1 MKGNFIKKLGRT
13 LALVLALCMVF
24 AAFVGCGKKE
34 KTFEASTDEV
44 TLKWVM
50 GGVGKLP
57 DSDAVWAEF
66 NKELQKLLPNTTVE
80 FEVIPYSE
88 FAEKWNLMAAS
99 REQVDIVWA
108 GYMLDLK
115 EEVRK
120 GSFMELDALM
130 EFAPDVKAEIPEAV
144 IDLDRIGGKLYA
156 IPCYQ
161 MMTNLPYGAKVQAE
175 QAEKYGLDAEA
186 ITAAF
191 KDKEP
196 ITKEDFKVFEDY
208 LEKLKENGE
217 LKMGVSKSFLDQIM
231 GYMKG
236 FGQYKTMITSNA
248 MIDVRDPELKVYD
261 SLKTENDM
269 AYYELV
275 NEWFKKG
282 YIRKDILSIT
292 DHAADEGKKEGYTL
306 WAGSCFKG
314 DSERMTAKYGF
325 PVQTIPIIQRLE
337 IPHRTPTTN
346 TAISKTSVD
355 PVRSMQL
362 INLINSKK
370 GAHLY
375 NMLVFGL
382 EGKHYKKVSDTE
394 IEWLLKEVPGSS
406 SNNEYGYDAW
416 ALGNTFNAYQTQFDT
431 PGWNDYILNEVNEKA
446 EPSPLIGFSLDPAP
460 IKLEIAQYSAIWKEY
475 LYLDLGATPNY
486 KELIA
491 ERNEKLKKAGS
502 DKIVEEVARQL
513 DEWKKTK

>member
-1 MKGNFIKKLGRT
+1 MKNLSKKISRMVSLL
-13 LALVLALCMVF
+13 LALLLVIAVF
-24 AAFVGCGKKE
+24 AGCGKKE
-34 KTFEASTDEV
+34 STYQTTDEEV

-88 FAEKWNLMAAS
+88 FAEKWNLIAAS
-99 REQVDIVWA
+99 REQVDLVWA

-120 GSFMELDALM
+120 GSLLPLDDLM
-130 EFAPDVKAEIPEAV
+130 QFAPDIQAEIPETV
-144 IDLDRIGGKLYA
+144 INLDRIGGKLYA

-161 MMTNLPYGAKVQAE
+161 MITNLPYGAKVQAE
-175 QAEKYGLDAEA
+175 QAEKYGLDAEYIEKTFA
-186 ITAAF
+186 
-191 KDKEP
+191 DKSVL
-196 ITKEDFKVFEDY
+196 TKEDFKIFEEY
-208 LEKLKENGE
+208 LEKLKANGE
-217 LKMGVSKSFLDQIM
+217 LKLGVSKSFLDQIM

-236 FGQYKTMITSNA
+236 FGQDKIMVTANA
-248 MIDVRDPELKVYD
+248 MIDAKDPELKVHDFLD
-261 SLKTENDM
+261 SENNM
-269 AYYELV
+269 AYFELAR
-275 NEWFKKG
+275 EWFEKG
-282 YIRKDILSIT
+282 YIRKDILSVS
-292 DHAADEGKKEGYTL
+292 DHLADEGKKEGYTL

-314 DSERMTAKYGF
+314 DSERMTAQYGF
-325 PVQTIPIIQRLE
+325 PIKTIPVIQKLT
-337 IPHRTPTTN
+337 IPHKTPTTN
-346 TAISKTSVD
+346 TAISATSVD

-382 EGKHYKKVSDTE
+382 EGTHYKKVSDNE
-394 IEWLLKEVPGSS
+394 IEWLLPEKPGKS
-406 SNNEYGYDAW
+406 SNNKYGYDAW
-416 ALGNTFNAYQTQFDT
+416 AIGNTFNAYQTQFDT
-431 PGWNDYILNEVNEKA
+431 PGWNDYILNEVNAVA
-446 EPSPLIGFSLDPAP
+446 EPSPLIGFSFDPTP
-460 IKLEIAQYSAIWKEY
+460 VKLEIAQYNAIWKEY

-491 ERNEKLKKAGS
+491 ERDAKLRKAGS
-502 DKIVEEVARQL
+502 DKIVEEVARQIE
-513 DEWKKTK
+513 EWKKTK